1 MGADRRADL
10 VIATPVIATARSVR
24 VDLLARATADR
35 DLAGECALA
44 SMQIA
49 ETLGDVDIFRLG
61 FFMRSRKL
69 YGRRGRYPHAHAW
82 CRIGSTIVD
91 ATATQFGRYPAVYV
105 VAADETDRYIERA
118 DGVQAIDTVMKEWL
132 LHRVPEY
139 RALRH
144 KLRALDDGGKHKR

>member
-1 MGADRRADL
+1 MIPTR
-10 VIATPVIATARSVR
+10 VITTARSVR
-24 VDLLARATADR
+24 DGLLARATADR

-49 ETLGDVDIFRLG
+49 EALGDGALFRLG

-82 CRIGSTIVD
+82 CRVGATIVD
-91 ATATQFGRYPAVYV
+91 VTATQFGRYPAVYV
-105 VAADETDRYIERA
+105 VAANETDRYIERA

-132 LHRVPEY
+132 LDRIPEY

-144 KLRALDDGGKHKR
+144 KLSAMDDGGRHKR